1 MIDEQLR
8 LGQQVYIKDYIGMY
22 KKEVCTLE
30 VRMILHLLKKKEKR
44 MILQ

>member
-8 LGQQVYIKDYIGMY
+8 LGQQVYIKNYIGMY
-22 KKEVCTLE
+22 KKGVCTLE
-30 VRMILHLLKKKEKR
+30 VRMILHLSKKKKR